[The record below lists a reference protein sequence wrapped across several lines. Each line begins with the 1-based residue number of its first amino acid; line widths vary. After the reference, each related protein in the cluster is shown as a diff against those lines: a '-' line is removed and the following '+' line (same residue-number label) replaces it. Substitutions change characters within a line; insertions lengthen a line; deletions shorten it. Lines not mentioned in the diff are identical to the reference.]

1 MPLKANK
8 PVTRESS
15 AMVETHRGQREL
27 LVTIHQD
34 TITMRPK
41 ATRKGGDAERKANIA
56 AVYAAA
62 HDNSDADRMQQ
73 SSAAVHTGKGEKP
86 LMFAVRGS
94 TLLMR
99 LKGDSSTEMLDLVAA
114 YDLAI
119 KLRVSAASNSKPN
132 ANVRRRR

>member
-15 AMVETHRGQREL
+15 AVVDTHRGQREL
-27 LVTIHQD
+27 LVTIHKD
-34 TITMRPK
+34 TLTLRPK
-41 ATRKGGDAERKANIA
+41 ATRKGGEAERNVNLAV
-56 AVYAAA
+56 VYAAA
-62 HDNSDADRMQQ
+62 HDNSDADRLQQ
-73 SSAAVHTGKGEKP
+73 SSAAVHTGKGDKP

-114 YDLAI
+114 YELAI
-119 KLRVSAASNSKPN
+119 KLRVSAVNNSKQN